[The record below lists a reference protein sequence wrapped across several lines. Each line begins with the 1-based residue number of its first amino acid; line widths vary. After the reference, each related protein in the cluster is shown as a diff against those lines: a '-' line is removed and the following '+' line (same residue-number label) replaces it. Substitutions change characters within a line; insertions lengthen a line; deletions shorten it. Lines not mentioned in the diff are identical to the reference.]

1 MAPRSVSNSDPHRRL
16 TPTASASQQK
26 VRESSR
32 AVVVGKLAKF
42 LLAVTAFAPVLL
54 TYAMV
59 SAINCEHWH
68 AAAFVAGCVLFVL
81 LCVVLLRF
89 AKSRLQSRVYRTATV
104 ETSDNEVFGLL
115 LIYLLPLITRD
126 LATYNWFAWILVT
139 LVFCLVVATSYG
151 YHFNPLLVFLG
162 YHFYKVAEADGLPH
176 VLITKRRIYK
186 TGETLHV
193 SRLAEYLLIEKK
205 PPD

>member
-1 MAPRSVSNSDPHRRL
+1 MAE
-16 TPTASASQQK
+16 ASP
-26 VRESSR
+26 

-59 SAINCEHWH
+59 SAINCKHWY
-68 AAAFVAGCVLFVL
+68 AAAFVAGCVLSVPPVRDSSP
-81 LCVVLLRF
+81 LCQEP
-89 AKSRLQSRVYRTATV
+89 LQSRVYRTATV

-126 LATYNWFAWILVT
+126 LATYNWLAWILVT

-151 YHFNPLLVFLG
+151 YHFNPLLVFLD
-162 YHFYKVAEADGLPH
+162 YHFYKVAEADGMPH

-186 TGETLHV
+186 TGEILHV

>member
-1 MAPRSVSNSDPHRRL
+1 MFVAP
-16 TPTASASQQK
+16 TPTESASRQR
-26 VRESSR
+26 VIEPSR
-32 AVVVGKLAKF
+32 AVVMVFMGKLAKF
-42 LLAVTAFAPVLL
+42 LLAVTAFGPVLL

-59 SAINCEHWH
+59 SAINRERLH
-68 AAAFVAGCVLFVL
+68 AAAFVAGCVLLVL
-81 LCVVLLRF
+81 LSVALIRF
-89 AKSRLQSRVYRTATV
+89 AKTRLQSRVFHATSV

-115 LIYLLPLITRD
+115 LIYLLPLITQD
-126 LATYNWFAWILVT
+126 LATYNWLAWILVT

-162 YHFYKVAEADGLPH
+162 YHFYKVTEGHGMPH

-186 TGETLHV
+186 TGENLNV

>member
-1 MAPRSVSNSDPHRRL
+1 MAE
-16 TPTASASQQK
+16 ASP
-26 VRESSR
+26 V
-32 AVVVGKLAKF
+32 VVVGKLAKF

-59 SAINCEHWH
+59 SAINCKHWH
-68 AAAFVAGCVLFVL
+68 AAAFVAGCVLSVL

-126 LATYNWFAWILVT
+126 LATYNWLAWILVT

-151 YHFNPLLVFLG
+151 YHFNPLLVFLD
-162 YHFYKVAEADGLPH
+162 YHFYKVAEADGISH

-186 TGETLHV
+186 TGEILRV